1 MTRAADDAAAA
12 ADDAFGVS
20 CTSRLTGHFTVRPV
34 PFMPTTVDFNLGRIK
49 AALLGLQ
56 CVCVCVCVCARVCVC
71 VCAREREKERAR
83 ACIRIWCYYIQYFFP
98 CLTCM
103 GLLCNFSKLGIKES
117 RSYQALS

>member
-1 MTRAADDAAAA
+1 MTRAADDAAADD
-12 ADDAFGVS
+12 DDAFGVS

-34 PFMPTTVDFNLGRIK
+34 PFMPTTVYFNLGRIK

-56 CVCVCVCVCARVCVC
+56 CVCVCVCVC
-71 VCAREREKERAR
+71 VCACVRERERDRAR
-83 ACIRIWCYYIQYFFP
+83 ARVRIRIWCYYIQYFFP
-98 CLTCM
+98 CLTCI